1 MDHVVAGILALLHW
15 RLLLSVATGIAA
27 SFLLSNAI
35 AWFGSGASIALVLVA
50 FAFGLLWQGRA
61 EAGVGLFE
69 RVPEPPISRPV
80 AAMGLAMIGFI
91 WGGWL
96 AVWTGSSIASA
107 AILVGLCVL
116 VVTILA
122 ATQRRPVGLSRLV
135 FSTSCLLA
143 GFAGL
148 LALQAWAI

>member
-15 RLLLSVATGIAA
+15 RLLLSVAIGIAV

-35 AWFGSGASIALVLVA
+35 AWFGSGSSIALVLVA

-61 EAGVGLFE
+61 AEGVRLFE

-80 AAMGLAMIGFI
+80 AAMGLAMIGFV

-96 AVWTGSSIASA
+96 ALWTGSLIASA
-107 AILVGLCVL
+107 AILVGLSVL
-116 VVTILA
+116 VATIMA
-122 ATQRRPVGLSRLV
+122 ATQRRSIGLSRLV